1 MSDLSTASWL
11 DILQTQSLPSYL
23 SLLEKHTGRSGVL
36 ARLEA
41 AQTAQWQQAL
51 VALQVSAQPSVA
63 ELRTACTNNLAV
75 LNQIVC
81 ETIGTFDWEN
91 VLAQLRQHIP
101 SHVLHGQFLSRD
113 CLEKMVRHCPPRTTI
128 TAAGYSSIDAYLH
141 KESVYE
147 LLAAARFT
155 ESSDWMQRYL
165 QNYRSL
171 TPRDF
176 TYQPV
181 QFLLLEPQRWW
192 K

>member
-1 MSDLSTASWL
+1 MVAPMPPPAAVV
-11 DILQTQSLPSYL
+11 I
-23 SLLEKHTGRSGVL
+23 
-36 ARLEA
+36 ARAAGPKQEA
-41 AQTAQWQQAL
+41 GIP
-51 VALQVSAQPSVA
+51 V
-63 ELRTACTNNLAV
+63 
-75 LNQIVC
+75 I
-81 ETIGTFDWEN
+81 
-91 VLAQLRQHIP
+91 AQLRQHIP